1 MSTQRQLFYQHVGQT
16 SLSPLGLE
24 IEKAEGI
31 YLWDTSGKRYIDL
44 ISGVSVSNVGHRN
57 PKVIQAIHTQLEKYM
72 HLMVYGEYIQAPQ
85 VQLAKA
91 ITDLLPQSLNSVYFV
106 NSGSEAVE
114 GALKLAK
121 RHTGRPNIVSF
132 TDAYHGSTHGALSI
146 MGSETFRYAFR
157 PLMPGVTQIRFNNEE
172 DLRFIDNQ
180 TACVILDPLHSEAGI
195 KDEENNYYTKLRKR
209 CDDTGTLLVFDE
221 VQAGFGRT
229 GSMFYFEQ
237 IVCPDI
243 LVMAKAMG
251 GGMPIGAFVAS
262 HEIMNS
268 FTNNPPLGHITT
280 FGGHPVCCASALASL
295 EVILD
300 GKLHLSATEKG
311 NRLVA
316 GLSSHPQMK
325 KIRQKGLFLAC
336 DLKDTETYDRLLKIC
351 LENGLII
358 DSFLFK
364 SNSFRIAPPLTVT
377 DSQIDEIIE
386 LFTHCLDLLNL
397 KI

>member
-16 SLSPLGLE
+16 SQFPLGLD

-44 ISGVSVSNVGHRN
+44 ISGVSVSNVGHRH
-57 PKVIQAIHTQLEKYM
+57 PKVIAAIKEQLDKYM

-91 ITDLLPQSLNSVYFV
+91 ITDLLPQPLDSVYFV

-121 RHTGRPNIVSF
+121 RFTGRSKIVSF

-146 MGSETFRYAFR
+146 MGGEAFRYAFR
-157 PLMPGVTQIRFNNEE
+157 PLVPGITQIRFNNEE
-172 DLRFIDNQ
+172 DLTLIDNQ

-195 KDEENNYYTKLRKR
+195 KNEENNYLSKLRKR
-209 CDDTGTLLVFDE
+209 CNEAETLLIYDE

-229 GSMFYFEQ
+229 GTMFFLEQ
-237 IVCPDI
+237 SVSPDI
-243 LVMAKAMG
+243 LVLAKAMG
-251 GGMPIGAFVAS
+251 GGMPIGAFIS
-262 HEIMNS
+262 SLEIMNS
-268 FTNNPPLGHITT
+268 FTHNPPLGHITT

-295 EVILD
+295 NVILED
-300 GKLHLSATEKG
+300 KLHLTAKEKG
-311 NRLVA
+311 NKLVSK
-316 GLSSHPQMK
+316 LSRHPQMK
-325 KIRQKGLFLAC
+325 AIRQKGLFLAC
-336 DLKDTETYDRLLKIC
+336 DLADVKTYDRLLKIC
-351 LENGLII
+351 LGNGLII

-364 SNSFRIAPPLTVT
+364 PNSFRIAPPLTTT
-377 DSQIDEIIE
+377 DKQLDEIAD
-386 LFTHCLDLLNL
+386 LFLYCLDQL
-397 KI
+397 